1 MQVIVEFFLKYYLS
15 QNLSDFRCLLHVPMN
30 EMLSPYHYPTAP
42 VGSRIE
48 SENQSL
54 SSDAM
59 TEDTLSV
66 TTDSALTE

>member
-1 MQVIVEFFLKYYLS
+1 
-15 QNLSDFRCLLHVPMN
+15 
-30 EMLSPYHYPTAP
+30 